1 MKINSNTRLLFRLQ
15 QVIFYIFLVIAIF
28 VLAKFSIQTD
38 HHWDWTKNNR
48 NTLSETTQS
57 FLAQLDEQVTIQ
69 VFVSPNNEY
78 QPVIKTLLNR
88 YQVHSTQLDIHYIDP
103 DFAPNLVRELN
114 IQQQGEILISKGEQQ
129 QHLFDLSEQS
139 LTNGL
144 ITVARQQ
151 EQWLVFIEGHGERS
165 PLNQAN
171 FNLSTW
177 GQQLKQK
184 GFKLQGLN
192 LVEHSQI
199 PANAAAVII
208 ASPERPWLAGEV
220 EIIKDYIEQGGN
232 LLWLT
237 EPSDNPFLLVLAE
250 QLAIEFVAGTVMDP
264 NAQLLGIDDPQF
276 VLITEYAQHPIQ
288 LISDSV
294 TIFPQAV
301 AMETSSFASDWQ
313 HSPLLITQQ
322 NVWSETS
329 NIEPNNFDIESDS
342 SGPLNLG
349 YLITRLTDGAQ
360 EQRIAVI
367 GDGDFL
373 SNTYI
378 GNAANLE
385 LGIAVINWLV
395 HDDSFIAI
403 PVKTRSDSQ
412 LELSRLESLVIGL
425 GFLVVL
431 PTLLLTIGLSIWW
444 YRRRR

>member
-1 MKINSNTRLLFRLQ
+1 MKINKTRQLFRLQ
-15 QVIFYIFLVIAIF
+15 KIIFYILLVTVIV
-28 VLAKFSIQTD
+28 VLAKFSLQTNQ
-38 HHWDWTKNNR
+38 HWDWTKNNR

-57 FLAQLDEQVTIQ
+57 FLTQLDAQITIQ
-69 VFVSPNNEY
+69 IFVSPNNEY
-78 QPVIKTLLNR
+78 RSAIETLLSR
-88 YQVHSTQLDIHYIDP
+88 YQSYSTQLDIHYVDP
-103 DFAPNLVRELN
+103 DFSPNLVRELN
-114 IQQQGEILISKGEQQ
+114 IQQQGEMLISQGEQQ
-129 QHLFDLSEQS
+129 QHLVDLSEQS
-139 LTNGL
+139 LTNAL
-144 ITVARQQ
+144 ISVSRQQ
-151 EQWLVFIEGHGERS
+151 EQWLVFIEGHGERT

-192 LVEHSQI
+192 LIEHSQI
-199 PANAAAVII
+199 PANAAAVVI
-208 ASPERPWLAGEV
+208 ASPERAWLAGEI
-220 EIIKDYIEQGGN
+220 EILKNYIAQGGN

-237 EPSDNPFLLVLAE
+237 EPNDNPFLLALAE

-276 VLITEYAQHPIQ
+276 VLITEYGQQPVQ

-301 AMETSSFASDWQ
+301 AMETSSSTLDWQ

-329 NIEPNNFDIESDS
+329 QMEINNFDIESDS
-342 SGPLNLG
+342 SGPLHLG

-367 GDGDFL
+367 GDGDFI

-403 PVKTRSDSQ
+403 PVKTRSDTQ
-412 LELSRLESLVIGL
+412 LELSKLESLVIGL
-425 GFLVVL
+425 GFLLVL
-431 PTLLLTIGLSIWW
+431 PTLLLTVGLSIWW